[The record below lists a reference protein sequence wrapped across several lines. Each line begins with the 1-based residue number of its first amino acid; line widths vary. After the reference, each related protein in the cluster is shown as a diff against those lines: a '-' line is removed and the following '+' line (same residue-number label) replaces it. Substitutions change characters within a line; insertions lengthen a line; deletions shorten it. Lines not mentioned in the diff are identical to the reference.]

1 LTAQQRNKRPAIAG
15 LFVFPRG
22 FCGWLEILVQLYE
35 FTAQI
40 DNIQNADG

>member
-1 LTAQQRNKRPAIAG
+1 VQQKAGNRRP
-15 LFVFPRG
+15 FVFPGG
-22 FCGWLEILVQLYE
+22 FCGWLEIFVQLYE